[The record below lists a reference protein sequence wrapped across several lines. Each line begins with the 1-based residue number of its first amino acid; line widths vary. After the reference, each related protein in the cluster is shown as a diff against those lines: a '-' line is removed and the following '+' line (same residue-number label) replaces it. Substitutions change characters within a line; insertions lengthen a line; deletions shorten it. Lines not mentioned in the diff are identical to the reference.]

1 MVNHLPHNHSA
12 SQLRKSLRLGSSQ
25 SLSFSHS
32 VYTTH
37 REAHNPNFLVTG
49 VVTSRWS
56 RNAVVDDVTWL
67 PIRWF
72 LPFHQG
78 MLKGDGPRRFQTL
91 PVSFLKPQSC
101 WIDGH
106 LELTRFRIS
115 LEGTDLCASIVRRL
129 SHVWVF
135 RCCSWERR
143 GWQPLS
149 VILWR
154 GRPIA
159 VMGLPHELQINE
171 SNYEQP

>member
-1 MVNHLPHNHSA
+1 MNHLPHNHSA

-25 SLSFSHS
+25 SLSFSHL
-32 VYTTH
+32 VYTTY
-37 REAHNPNFLVTG
+37 REEHNPNFLVTG

-67 PIRWF
+67 PIRRF

-78 MLKGDGPRRFQTL
+78 MLKWDGTKRFQTF
-91 PVSFLKPQSC
+91 PVSLLKPPSC
-101 WIDGH
+101 WTDGH
-106 LELTRFRIS
+106 LELASFRIS
-115 LEGTDLCASIVRRL
+115 LEGTDVHASIVRRL
-129 SHVWVF
+129 PHVWVF

-154 GRPIA
+154 TQPIA
-159 VMGLPHELQINE
+159 VTGLAHEFQINE